1 MKLIQCKKCSEV
13 FEEEEIVIHWF
24 GFTISLILAP
34 VRYKKAIFANLLR
47 SLYNKK
53 KDYYCRICFYEDY
66 EKSLNKK

>member
-13 FEEEEIVIHWF
+13 FEEEEIVI
-24 GFTISLILAP
+24 
-34 VRYKKAIFANLLR
+34 
-47 SLYNKK
+47 NKK